1 MTTYKRDPLLDVAI
15 SSILNQTYPD
25 IELIVVDDASP
36 DDNFERLKEKAEA
49 DLRIRPFRMQQNGG
63 TYLAKNYGLQQAKG
77 KFISFMDSD
86 DFAHPQKLERQVA
99 QFVKNKQLQGVIH
112 QCIRIDEDSNI
123 EFRGVGSFRM
133 SCISLMI
140 RASVIEKMGYF
151 DSLRVGADTEF
162 I

>member
-1 MTTYKRDPLLDVAI
+1 MVSVIMTTYKRDPLLDVAI

-36 DDNFERLKEKAEA
+36 DDNFERLQEKAEA
-49 DLRIRPFRMQQNGG
+49 DPRIRPFRMQQNGG

-77 KFISFMDSD
+77 KFISFMDSEIL
-86 DFAHPQKLERQVA
+86 HIHKNSNGRSSV
-99 QFVKNKQLQGVIH
+99 VKNKQRGVIH

-123 EFRGVGSFRM
+123 EFTGGLVRM

-140 RASVIEKMGYF
+140 RAVY
-151 DSLRVGADTEF
+151 
-162 I
+162 

>member
-1 MTTYKRDPLLDVAI
+1 
-15 SSILNQTYPD
+15 
-25 IELIVVDDASP
+25 
-36 DDNFERLKEKAEA
+36 
-49 DLRIRPFRMQQNGG
+49 
-63 TYLAKNYGLQQAKG
+63 
-77 KFISFMDSD
+77 MDSD

-140 RASVIEKMGYF
+140 RASVIEKMVTLIHCALVQIRNSSSGLKP
-151 DSLRVGADTEF
+151 SLVRNRSLNCL